1 VPDRD
6 AYFWGVRF
14 ERDGK
19 YLGVAVA
26 MIDGLTFLRAPDEEP
41 ERTVW
46 FNASVKVVA
55 DRLAQAMQE
64 GTLRDDWSIDSL
76 TFMLT
81 GEELSGKASTG
92 GKGDAYQHGE
102 VVAEVDA

>member
-1 VPDRD
+1 
-6 AYFWGVRF
+6 
-14 ERDGK
+14 
-19 YLGVAVA
+19 
-26 MIDGLTFLRAPDEEP
+26 
-41 ERTVW
+41 
-46 FNASVKVVA
+46 
-55 DRLAQAMQE
+55 MQE